1 MRTRSDWKV
10 LSTEELALLSR
21 GQESRQFHAGEKLY
35 TMGQPS
41 GGVYCVCAGT
51 VAIRRVDGEG
61 NSVLLQLGY
70 PGDTLG
76 YEALLTGEAHRAN
89 AEALGPSAVCFI
101 QRSTV
106 EELLEKNPTLGMQF
120 LKRAHKDLNDAHDKL
135 VQHATLSNRGRFAH
149 CLLILL
155 NRYGHTTNDGRR
167 VMDLPVSRRDLASM
181 IGARHETLSRIISR
195 MESDG
200 VAFFSGRSV
209 EVPRI
214 NDLVNEIRP
223 QLVG

>member
-1 MRTRSDWKV
+1 MRLRSDWQV
-10 LSTEELALLSR
+10 LSSEELELLSA
-21 GQESRQFHAGEKLY
+21 GQEFRRYSAGEQLY
-35 TMGQPS
+35 AMGQS
-41 GGVYCVCAGT
+41 CRGAYCVCAGT
-51 VAIRRVDGEG
+51 VAIRRMDGEG

-76 YEALLTGEAHRAN
+76 YEALLTGEEHRAN

-101 QRSTV
+101 ARPTV
-106 EELLEKNPTLGMQF
+106 DELLGRNPDLGMQF
-120 LKRAHKDLNDAHDKL
+120 LKRAQKDLNDAHDKL
-135 VQHATLSNRGRFAH
+135 VHHATLSNRGKFAH

-155 NRYGHTTNDGRR
+155 NRYGRTTADGSR

-181 IGARHETLSRIISR
+181 IGTRHETLSRIISR
-195 MESDG
+195 MEGDG

-209 EVPRI
+209 QVPQL
-214 NDLVNEIRP
+214 NNLVNEIRP